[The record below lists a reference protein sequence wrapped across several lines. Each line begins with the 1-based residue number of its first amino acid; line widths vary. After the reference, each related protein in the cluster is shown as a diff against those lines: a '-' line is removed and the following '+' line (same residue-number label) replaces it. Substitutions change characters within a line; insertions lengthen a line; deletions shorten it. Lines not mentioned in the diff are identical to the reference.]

1 MLVDK
6 LFGMKNDNRMKLKD
20 LLKENWDVKNGKVLY
35 NGKLI
40 GYYEFDRDSDSF
52 WVDDVKKGK
61 GQLSFDTKEE
71 LIKYF
76 KTYINDAIKSLS
88 KLRFKEG
95 VTNEAKMHNM
105 TRETALDNLKDVIH
119 NIKPYSKEVVKHC
132 EAAIAIIEK
141 FDVR

>member
-1 MLVDK
+1 
-6 LFGMKNDNRMKLKD
+6 MKKNNTMKLKD
-20 LLKENWDVKNGKVLY
+20 LLNESVIAKDGKVTS

-61 GQLSFDTKEE
+61 GQVSFETKKEVE
-71 LIKYF
+71 DYF
-76 KTYINDAIKSLS
+76 KKNEKDALKHLA
-88 KLRFKEG
+88 KLRESIS
-95 VTNEAKMHNM
+95 EATMHDM
-105 TRETALDNLKDVIH
+105 TREKALDNLKDVIH

-141 FDVR
+141 FEKR